1 MRQRLRI
8 LIVRTGRTEDT
19 VREDRKAEGIMKV
32 AASIITETMKVVVLT
47 ATEAIIREEVRDVR
61 RVREDRRAEE
71 IMKAVVLIITEITTE
86 RTKAAASI
94 ITETV

>member
-19 VREDRKAEGIMKV
+19 VREDRKAEEIMKV
-32 AASIITETMKVVVLT
+32 AALST
-47 ATEAIIREEVRDVR
+47 TEAIIREEVRDVR

>member
-1 MRQRLRI
+1 MSI
-8 LIVRTGRTEDT
+8 TELMNVVSLTTT
-19 VREDRKAEGIMKV
+19 V
-32 AASIITETMKVVVLT
+32 SIIWY
-47 ATEAIIREEVRDVR
+47 EVSDVR